1 MVLTSHR
8 HAGRDVT
15 LRRQR
20 EKGLK
25 GEKYSKGKI
34 RNERTKR
41 GGGQRGI

>member
-8 HAGRDVT
+8 HAGRDVM
-15 LRRQR
+15 LGRQR

-25 GEKYSKGKI
+25 GEKYSKDKI
-34 RNERTKR
+34 RNERTER